1 VDITKDILNSIQEIA
16 NLAVSDHE
24 FKKLDKD
31 LLLQLFDDKQLIE
44 KFREKKISVYSYNK
58 EIYRN
63 TPFIKDIF
71 DFGENNDSSFR
82 HLFDNVLSLP
92 FIYNH
97 STTEQ
102 VITCN
107 MPNFT
112 TNPINTYI
120 SVGKTSIFLIKY
132 KI

>member
-1 VDITKDILNSIQEIA
+1 VNITADIVYSIQEIA

-31 LLLQLFDDKQLIE
+31 QLVQLFSNKVLIE
-44 KFREKKISVYSYNK
+44 QFRDKKISVYSYNK

-63 TPFIKDIF
+63 TPLIKNIF
-71 DFGENNDSSFR
+71 DFDENNDSSFR

-102 VITCN
+102 VITSN
-107 MPNFT
+107 MPIFT
-112 TNPINTYI
+112 THPIYTYI